1 MPNNER
7 ILCTCYLI
15 KNIINL
21 NIYFNLRFYL
31 YLKINMTSPS
41 HNQSLIDNNNNTNIN
56 NINNI
61 SKSLEYE
68 KLLQENITLKSDNLI
83 FREDIKHLT
92 EVNNNLERELE
103 LSRKKILE
111 LVNQNDTLDQHIS
124 QKCLEVDKLTQA
136 ITRLRLFDNPDM
148 EFVIDNRKNKDQ
160 KIREL
165 EFDYKTLNEEKIQIQ
180 TEYKIMQERFNEFKK
195 QNENL
200 EQQLAFVKL
209 RESEQI
215 ANLENKIADLERQ
228 LDYVGKENTSLR
240 MTDEKFKRELT
251 QVIKDKERIEEKYLK
266 KKQELNEM
274 RLKCNE
280 YDFQIKKMQSEQ
292 LNESKHSEEERLRRE
307 ISSHNN
313 TVEKQKVFED
323 LHRKIQFFKQQM
335 MNKRNNSPLQ
345 NSIYNNNVS
354 GNMLNKSGNSGYIEY

>member
-1 MPNNER
+1 
-7 ILCTCYLI
+7 
-15 KNIINL
+15 
-21 NIYFNLRFYL
+21 
-31 YLKINMTSPS
+31 MTSTS
-41 HNQSLIDNNNNTNIN
+41 HNQSLLDYNNNNIN

-68 KLLQENITLKSDNLI
+68 KLIQENVTLKSDNLI

-92 EVNNNLERELE
+92 EVNHNLEKELE

-124 QKCLEVDKLTQA
+124 QKCLEIDKLTQA

-165 EFDYKTLNEEKIQIQ
+165 EFDYKTLNEDKIKIQ
-180 TEYKIMQERFNEFKK
+180 TEYKIMMERFNEFKK
-195 QNENL
+195 QNEDL

-215 ANLENKIADLERQ
+215 ANLERKIANLEKQ

-240 MTDEKFKRELT
+240 MTDERFRRELA
-251 QVIKDKERIEEKYLK
+251 QVNKEKEKLEEKYIK

-274 RLKCNE
+274 KLKCNE
-280 YDFQIKKMQSEQ
+280 YEFQVKKIQSEK
-292 LNESKHSEEERLRRE
+292 LDESRRTEEERLKRE
-307 ISSHNN
+307 MISHKNN
-313 TVEKQKVFED
+313 NGEKQKVFED

-335 MNKRNNSPLQ
+335 INKRNNSPLQ
-345 NSIYNNNVS
+345 NNSAINNNNFNIS
-354 GNMLNKSGNSGYIEY
+354 GNMLNKSGNSGFGEYLN

>member
-1 MPNNER
+1 
-7 ILCTCYLI
+7 
-15 KNIINL
+15 
-21 NIYFNLRFYL
+21 
-31 YLKINMTSPS
+31 MTSTS
-41 HNQSLIDNNNNTNIN
+41 HNQSLLDYNNNNIN

-68 KLLQENITLKSDNLI
+68 KLIQENVTLKSDNLI

-92 EVNNNLERELE
+92 EVNHNLEKELE

-124 QKCLEVDKLTQA
+124 QKCLEIDKLTQA

-165 EFDYKTLNEEKIQIQ
+165 EFDYKTLNEDKIKIQ
-180 TEYKIMQERFNEFKK
+180 TEYKIMMERFNEFKK
-195 QNENL
+195 QNEDL

-215 ANLENKIADLERQ
+215 ANLERKIANLEKQ

-240 MTDEKFKRELT
+240 MTDERFRRELA
-251 QVIKDKERIEEKYLK
+251 QVNKEKEKLEEKYIK

-280 YDFQIKKMQSEQ
+280 YEFQVRKIQSEK
-292 LNESKHSEEERLRRE
+292 LDESRRTEEERLKRE
-307 ISSHNN
+307 ITSHKNN
-313 TVEKQKVFED
+313 NGEKQKVFED

-335 MNKRNNSPLQ
+335 INKRNNSPLQ
-345 NSIYNNNVS
+345 NNSAINNNNFNIS
-354 GNMLNKSGNSGYIEY
+354 GNMLNKSGNSGFGEYLN

>member
-1 MPNNER
+1 
-7 ILCTCYLI
+7 
-15 KNIINL
+15 
-21 NIYFNLRFYL
+21 
-31 YLKINMTSPS
+31 MTSTS
-41 HNQSLIDNNNNTNIN
+41 HNQSLLDYNNNNNIN

-68 KLLQENITLKSDNLI
+68 KLIQENVTLKSDNLI

-92 EVNNNLERELE
+92 EVNHNLEKELE

-124 QKCLEVDKLTQA
+124 QKCLEIDKLTQA

-165 EFDYKTLNEEKIQIQ
+165 EFDYKTLNEDKIKIQ
-180 TEYKIMQERFNEFKK
+180 TEYKIMMERFNEFKK
-195 QNENL
+195 QNEDL

-215 ANLENKIADLERQ
+215 ANLERKIANLEKQ

-240 MTDEKFKRELT
+240 MTDERFRRELA
-251 QVIKDKERIEEKYLK
+251 QVNKEKEKLEEKYIK

-274 RLKCNE
+274 KLKCNE
-280 YDFQIKKMQSEQ
+280 YEFQVRKIQ
-292 LNESKHSEEERLRRE
+292 NEKLDESRRTEEERLKRE
-307 ISSHNN
+307 MTSHKNN
-313 TVEKQKVFED
+313 NGEKQKVFED

-335 MNKRNNSPLQ
+335 INKRNNSPLQ
-345 NSIYNNNVS
+345 NNSVINNNNFNIS
-354 GNMLNKSGNSGYIEY
+354 GNMLNKSGNSGFGEYLN

>member
-1 MPNNER
+1 
-7 ILCTCYLI
+7 
-15 KNIINL
+15 
-21 NIYFNLRFYL
+21 
-31 YLKINMTSPS
+31 MTSTS
-41 HNQSLIDNNNNTNIN
+41 HNQSLLDYNNNNNIN

-68 KLLQENITLKSDNLI
+68 KLIQENVTLKSDNLI

-92 EVNNNLERELE
+92 EVNHNLEKELE

-111 LVNQNDTLDQHIS
+111 LVNQNDTLDQHIN
-124 QKCLEVDKLTQA
+124 QKCLEIDKLTQA

-165 EFDYKTLNEEKIQIQ
+165 EFDYKTLNEDKIKIQ
-180 TEYKIMQERFNEFKK
+180 TEYKIMMERFNEFKK
-195 QNENL
+195 QNEDL

-215 ANLENKIADLERQ
+215 ANLERKIANLEKQ

-240 MTDEKFKRELT
+240 MTDERFRRELA
-251 QVIKDKERIEEKYLK
+251 QVNKDKEKLEEKYIK

-274 RLKCNE
+274 KLKCNE
-280 YDFQIKKMQSEQ
+280 YEFQVRKIQSEK
-292 LNESKHSEEERLRRE
+292 LDESRRTEEERLKRE
-307 ISSHNN
+307 MNSHKINN
-313 TVEKQKVFED
+313 GEKQKVFED

-335 MNKRNNSPLQ
+335 INKRNNSPLQ
-345 NSIYNNNVS
+345 NNSAINNNNFNIS
-354 GNMLNKSGNSGYIEY
+354 GNMLNKSGNSGFGEYLN

>member
-1 MPNNER
+1 
-7 ILCTCYLI
+7 
-15 KNIINL
+15 
-21 NIYFNLRFYL
+21 
-31 YLKINMTSPS
+31 MTSTS
-41 HNQSLIDNNNNTNIN
+41 HNQSLLDYNNNNIN

-68 KLLQENITLKSDNLI
+68 KLIQENVTLKSDNLI

-92 EVNNNLERELE
+92 EVNHNLEKELE

-124 QKCLEVDKLTQA
+124 QKCLEIDKLTQA

-165 EFDYKTLNEEKIQIQ
+165 EFDYKTLNEDKIKIQ
-180 TEYKIMQERFNEFKK
+180 TEYKIMMERFNEFKK
-195 QNENL
+195 QNEDL

-215 ANLENKIADLERQ
+215 ANLERKIANLEKQ

-240 MTDEKFKRELT
+240 MTDERFRRELA
-251 QVIKDKERIEEKYLK
+251 QVNKEKEKLEEKYIK

-274 RLKCNE
+274 KLKCNE
-280 YDFQIKKMQSEQ
+280 YEFQVRKIQ
-292 LNESKHSEEERLRRE
+292 NEKLDESRRTEEERLKRE
-307 ISSHNN
+307 MTSHKNN
-313 TVEKQKVFED
+313 NGEKQKVFED

-335 MNKRNNSPLQ
+335 INKRNNSPLQ
-345 NSIYNNNVS
+345 NNSVINNNNFNIS
-354 GNMLNKSGNSGYIEY
+354 GNMLNKSGNSGFGEYLN

>member
-1 MPNNER
+1 
-7 ILCTCYLI
+7 
-15 KNIINL
+15 
-21 NIYFNLRFYL
+21 
-31 YLKINMTSPS
+31 MTSPS
-41 HNQSLIDNNNNTNIN
+41 HNQSLLDYNNNNNIN

-68 KLLQENITLKSDNLI
+68 KLIQENVTLKSDNLI

-92 EVNNNLERELE
+92 EVNHNLEKELE

-124 QKCLEVDKLTQA
+124 QKCLEIDKLTQA

-165 EFDYKTLNEEKIQIQ
+165 EFDYKTLNEDKIKIQ
-180 TEYKIMQERFNEFKK
+180 TEYKIMMERFNEFKK
-195 QNENL
+195 QNEDL

-215 ANLENKIADLERQ
+215 ANLERKIANLEKQ

-240 MTDEKFKRELT
+240 MTDERFRRELE
-251 QVIKDKERIEEKYLK
+251 QVNKEKEKLEEKYIK

-274 RLKCNE
+274 KLKCNE
-280 YDFQIKKMQSEQ
+280 YEFQKLPK
-292 LNESKHSEEERLRRE
+292 
-307 ISSHNN
+307 
-313 TVEKQKVFED
+313 
-323 LHRKIQFFKQQM
+323 
-335 MNKRNNSPLQ
+335 
-345 NSIYNNNVS
+345 Y
-354 GNMLNKSGNSGYIEY
+354 

>member
-1 MPNNER
+1 
-7 ILCTCYLI
+7 
-15 KNIINL
+15 
-21 NIYFNLRFYL
+21 
-31 YLKINMTSPS
+31 MTSTS
-41 HNQSLIDNNNNTNIN
+41 HNQSLLDYNNNNNIN

-68 KLLQENITLKSDNLI
+68 KLIQENVTLKSDNLI

-92 EVNNNLERELE
+92 EVNHNLEKELE

-124 QKCLEVDKLTQA
+124 QKCLEIDKLTQA

-165 EFDYKTLNEEKIQIQ
+165 EFDYKTLNEDKIKIQ
-180 TEYKIMQERFNEFKK
+180 TEYKIMMERFNEFKK
-195 QNENL
+195 QNEDL

-215 ANLENKIADLERQ
+215 ANLERKIANLEKQ

-240 MTDEKFKRELT
+240 MTDERFRRELA
-251 QVIKDKERIEEKYLK
+251 QVNKEKEKLEEKYIK

-274 RLKCNE
+274 KLKCNE
-280 YDFQIKKMQSEQ
+280 YEFQIKKIQSEK
-292 LNESKHSEEERLRRE
+292 LDESRRTEEERFKRE
-307 ISSHNN
+307 MISHKNN
-313 TVEKQKVFED
+313 NGEKQKVFED

-335 MNKRNNSPLQ
+335 INKRNNSPLQ
-345 NSIYNNNVS
+345 NNSAINNNNFNIS
-354 GNMLNKSGNSGYIEY
+354 GNMLNKSGNSGFGENLN

>member
-1 MPNNER
+1 
-7 ILCTCYLI
+7 
-15 KNIINL
+15 
-21 NIYFNLRFYL
+21 
-31 YLKINMTSPS
+31 MTSTS
-41 HNQSLIDNNNNTNIN
+41 HNQSLLDYNNNNIN

-68 KLLQENITLKSDNLI
+68 KLIQENVTLKSDNLI

-92 EVNNNLERELE
+92 EVNHNLEKELE

-124 QKCLEVDKLTQA
+124 QKCLEIDKLTQA

-165 EFDYKTLNEEKIQIQ
+165 EFDYKTLNEDKIKIQ
-180 TEYKIMQERFNEFKK
+180 TEYKIMMERFNEFKK
-195 QNENL
+195 QNEDL

-215 ANLENKIADLERQ
+215 ANLERKIANLEKQ

-240 MTDEKFKRELT
+240 MTDERFRRELT
-251 QVIKDKERIEEKYLK
+251 QVNKEKEKIEEKYTK
-266 KKQELNEM
+266 KKQELNDM
-274 RLKCNE
+274 KLKCNE
-280 YDFQIKKMQSEQ
+280 YEFQIRKIQSEK
-292 LNESKHSEEERLRRE
+292 LDESRRTEEERLKRE
-307 ISSHNN
+307 MNLHKNN
-313 TVEKQKVFED
+313 NGGKQKVFED

-335 MNKRNNSPLQ
+335 INKRNNSPLQ
-345 NSIYNNNVS
+345 NNNVINNNNFNIS
-354 GNMLNKSGNSGYIEY
+354 GNMLNKSGNSGFGEYLN

>member
-1 MPNNER
+1 
-7 ILCTCYLI
+7 
-15 KNIINL
+15 
-21 NIYFNLRFYL
+21 
-31 YLKINMTSPS
+31 MTSTS
-41 HNQSLIDNNNNTNIN
+41 HNQSLLDYNNNNIN

-68 KLLQENITLKSDNLI
+68 KLIQENVTLKSDNLI

-92 EVNNNLERELE
+92 EVNHNLEKELE

-124 QKCLEVDKLTQA
+124 QKCFEIDKLTQA

-165 EFDYKTLNEEKIQIQ
+165 EFDYKTLNEDKIKIQ
-180 TEYKIMQERFNEFKK
+180 TEYKIMMERFNEFKK
-195 QNENL
+195 QNEDL

-215 ANLENKIADLERQ
+215 ANLERKIANLEKQ

-240 MTDEKFKRELT
+240 MTDERFRRELA
-251 QVIKDKERIEEKYLK
+251 QVNKEKEKLEEKYIK

-274 RLKCNE
+274 KLKCNE
-280 YDFQIKKMQSEQ
+280 YEFQVKKIQSEK
-292 LNESKHSEEERLRRE
+292 LDESRRTEEERLKRE
-307 ISSHNN
+307 MISHKNN
-313 TVEKQKVFED
+313 NGEKQKVFED

-335 MNKRNNSPLQ
+335 INKRNNSPLQ
-345 NSIYNNNVS
+345 NNSAINNNNFNIS
-354 GNMLNKSGNSGYIEY
+354 GNMLNKSGNSGFGEYLN